1 MRTMI
6 GWSVLLTF
14 LGFAVLLAGILYL
27 LRQMMVLSDRME
39 RRTSPSSLRVTSGG
53 SIYNP
58 MLAQPVHK

>member
-39 RRTSPSSLRVTSGG
+39 RRTGPSSLRVTSGG